1 MRGSDTQRTSENA
14 GCSAV
19 VSATLSARLAVGNR
33 EGDMVLAR
41 RVMRRMPPVIAVTSL
56 VAASTWLVSCQGD
69 ALSPP
74 ENGPVTRPEQSAA
87 TVSSAVSVGPRPTT
101 PGNGGT
107 GPALPSLPQQKTRD
121 PGPRPTA
128 DPGFGVGPT
137 TPATSTVSPQPTAA
151 ETTHDVGPR
160 PTDPGPFGGGPTTTE
175 TPTVVPT
182 VPVPT
187 PRPEPPT
194 PTLTP

>member
-19 VSATLSARLAVGNR
+19 VSDTLSGRLAVGNR

-107 GPALPSLPQQKTRD
+107 GPALPSLPQQKTRIRDHD
-121 PGPRPTA
+121 PPRTRASASGLPPPQPRLSRLNRPPPRSHTTWGRDRPTRA
-128 DPGFGVGPT
+128 SSAVGRRRPKLPPSCRRYRR
-137 TPATSTVSPQPTAA
+137 PALNRR
-151 ETTHDVGPR
+151 HR
-160 PTDPGPFGGGPTTTE
+160 
-175 TPTVVPT
+175 
-182 VPVPT
+182 
-187 PRPEPPT
+187 R
-194 PTLTP
+194 